1 MQPEHLAAVLQS
13 FITWA
18 VHPINF
24 CSLNAIL
31 LCLMMYC
38 HRLTATNFYTVGL
51 IVNELPLSDRL
62 WPTDLILFPVRTS

>member
-1 MQPEHLAAVLQS
+1 MQPEHLAAALQS

-18 VHPINF
+18 VHSINF
-24 CSLNAIL
+24 CSSNAIL

-51 IVNELPLSDRL
+51 IVNELPLAYRFD
-62 WPTDLILFPVRTS
+62 PDVMFPVRTS